1 MCVGVCAGAGAGA
14 GGTRSSGTAAGRGRP
29 HDLHSARPKIA
40 CLVPD
45 GVDLVLKY
53 KQQNNPL

>member
-14 GGTRSSGTAAGRGRP
+14 GGTRSSGRAAGPRRP
-29 HDLHSARPKIA
+29 RDPRSARPKIA

-45 GVDLVLKY
+45 GADLVLKH
-53 KQQNNPL
+53 KQQKKPP

>member
-14 GGTRSSGTAAGRGRP
+14 GGTRSSGTVAGPGRP
-29 HDLHSARPKIA
+29 RDLHSARPKIA

-45 GVDLVLKY
+45 EEDLVLKY
-53 KQQNNPL
+53 KQQNNPP

>member
-14 GGTRSSGTAAGRGRP
+14 GGTRSSGTAAGPGRP
-29 HDLHSARPKIA
+29 RDLRSARPKIA

-45 GVDLVLKY
+45 GEDLVLKY
-53 KQQNNPL
+53 KQQNNPT